1 MDQVLNCPSCHH
13 ADVDFARLRSD
24 RVRCGICGAIIEVD
38 EHKLFPQA
46 PGGGIA
52 ELTGTVIDR
61 KALFSARSEAHKTE
75 GDLVNSFPVDFYV
88 SDEGYICV
96 QNGNEVVTLSPP
108 QASELVA
115 WLPKAVELANSR
127 YKPEPLE

>member
-13 ADVDFARLRSD
+13 ADVDFSRLSPG
-24 RVRCGICGAIIEVD
+24 RVRCGICRALIEVD
-38 EHKLFPQA
+38 KHKLFAAVPN
-46 PGGGIA
+46 GGVA

-61 KALFSARSEAHKTE
+61 KALFSDRAGAHQTG

-96 QNGNEVVTLSPP
+96 QNGNEVATLSPP
-108 QASELVA
+108 QASELAA
-115 WLPKAVELANSR
+115 WLPKAVELANGR